1 MSSQTKIKQA
11 EKRVKRIRDFYNHL
25 QVFVIVMVIL
35 LLFSNTIIEF
45 FESHIDNPNWL
56 KWLRANIWNNALLW
70 FVGLLI
76 HGFFTFKYKIGFID
90 KWEEKKV
97 QEFMNEK
104 E

>member
-35 LLFSNTIIEF
+35 LLFSNTIIDF
-45 FESHIDNPNWL
+45 FESHIDNLNWL
-56 KWLRANIWNNALLW
+56 KWLRANIWINALLW

-76 HGFFTFKYKIGFID
+76 HGVFTFKYKLGFIE
-90 KWEEKKV
+90 KWEQRKV
-97 QEFMNEK
+97 QEIMNEK
-104 E
+104 D

>member
-1 MSSQTKIKQA
+1 MSTESKLKQA
-11 EKRVKRIRDFYNHL
+11 ENRVRRIRNFYNHL
-25 QVFVIVMVIL
+25 QVFVIVMLVF

-56 KWLRANIWNNALLW
+56 KWLRANIWINVLIW
-70 FVGLLI
+70 FIVVAFQGLLA
-76 HGFFTFKYKIGFID
+76 FKYKIGFIEN
-90 KWEEKKV
+90 WEQKKV